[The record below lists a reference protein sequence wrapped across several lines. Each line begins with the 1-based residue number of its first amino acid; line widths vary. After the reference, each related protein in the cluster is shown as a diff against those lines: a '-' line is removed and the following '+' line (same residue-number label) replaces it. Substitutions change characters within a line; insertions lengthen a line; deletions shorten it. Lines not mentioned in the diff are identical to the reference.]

1 MAQQA
6 DDDSS
11 SLTSSEMKW
20 AYNYYSWLVCEGQL
34 AVLEINKKLN
44 RHKTAYKRLLTFY
57 NELATKL
64 EDEGLDND
72 EKAELNAVIFLKN
85 KYLGLILC
93 ERDQKQSK
101 KEDLQMW
108 EEDLR
113 LYKLLQEGWK
123 VVYDSDDDRRIYYKI
138 KQE

>member
-1 MAQQA
+1 M
-6 DDDSS
+6 
-11 SLTSSEMKW
+11 
-20 AYNYYSWLVCEGQL
+20 
-34 AVLEINKKLN
+34 EINKKLN
-44 RHKTAYKRLLTFY
+44 RHKTAYKRLLRFY

-72 EKAELNAVIFLKN
+72 EKAALNAVIFLKK

-123 VVYDSDDDRRIYYKI
+123 VVYDSDNDRRIYYKI
-138 KQE
+138 KEE